1 MEFLTFLHSLL
12 RYGVVIMVAVAGFAA
27 LRGYLARAP
36 IHNWER
42 SAAIIAMV
50 LCHIQLA
57 IGIVLYAT
65 RFGTFEERFGARSD
79 LLRFWKMEH
88 IATMIVA
95 IALITLG
102 RSLSKRA
109 TEERTKQLRVAVFYL
124 IGLVLILAMIPWPFM
139 ARFHNIYQWL

>member
-12 RYGVVIMVAVAGFAA
+12 RYAVILMVAVAGLAA
-27 LRGYLARAP
+27 LRGYLARSP
-36 IHNWER
+36 ILNWER

-57 IGIVLYAT
+57 LGIVLYAT
-65 RFGTFEERFGARSD
+65 RFGTFEERFGARTD

-88 IATMIVA
+88 IAAMVIA

-109 TEERTKQLRVAVFYL
+109 KEERTKQLRVAVFYL

-139 ARFHNIYQWL
+139 SRFANTYQWL